1 MYYFLLYVKCPYLF
15 EGLFRV
21 LTNWPLITKEKRLR
35 GEERMGAERGR
46 RDAAFLNSLSN
57 RFEMVY

>member
-21 LTNWPLITKEKRLR
+21 LTSKLATDDK
-35 GEERMGAERGR
+35 GETTERMGAERGR